1 MKRITFLALVFL
13 FLSGS
18 VGAATTPEYF
28 ITRGRVVNKELKSVP
43 GIYEIRASLWKDPDA
58 PEEDVILLNKKTEN
72 EALWKE
78 YHIVQIMKDGK
89 FELHIGSELGLP
101 SPFKFDKYE
110 YLQLEV
116 RKKGQVEFQLLDP
129 LPFHGHIDRI
139 TLASLPFKEKE
150 KRNNDT
156 IIIDEETGTTV
167 TVGNNPGNV
176 PVLNQYG
183 ELSESIIPV
192 SVRTKLTSLQE
203 NVLEVSDHAQEN
215 TEDIKNIRS
224 DVVAMEKEWEKK
236 WNTAFNEENDET
248 VSLITNLNSRTNTLE
263 RNVKVLQHRE
273 NVLYERVSA
282 LPELIE
288 KSVQDITKDTFIT
301 KEELAD
307 MELQKGDSSWKKV
320 LVAGDQLKGI
330 EDSSIGDVQFIVD
343 EKKLVAFDGNEWKRL
358 ADQDDISNTLE
369 KTVQKT
375 FYYHNEI
382 VAIDQNKTAQAG
394 LFYWDKDKSTY
405 FVGMADGSLKSLF
418 ATAQLPESPK
428 GELPANASPV
438 ADWIDFRTVDTN
450 SITLQTSKDTFW
462 EQDADYGLT
471 IHSTKKRA
479 NSSIAL
485 PDFVFNRYEN
495 KTYEAVFYTGNM
507 NGQILLGLMDGE
519 TPPPYKSLGKDAKHT
534 EIGLYMYLREDSNL
548 FYGQNDNGSSWYE
561 LFERNEEWK
570 PNTYYRLSLKVQDT
584 DDLTTL
590 LTISE
595 VSPDDFNT
603 PIKTIVNHE
612 SQFSGLSETLKPYL
626 FGTGQ
631 PGYSFVAF
639 RTY

>member
-1 MKRITFLALVFL
+1 MKRIFFLALVL
-13 FLSGS
+13 FSLSGS
-18 VGAATTPEYF
+18 VGAAATPEYF
-28 ITRGRVVNKELKSVP
+28 ITRGRIVNKELQSIP
-43 GIYEIRASLWKDPDA
+43 GTYEIRASLWNDADA
-58 PEEDVILLNKKTEN
+58 PEEDVPLLNKKTEN

-101 SPFKFDKYE
+101 SPFKFNKYE

-116 RKKGQVEFQLLDP
+116 RKEGQKEFQLLDP

-150 KRNNDT
+150 KGNNDPVV
-156 IIIDEETGTTV
+156 IDEETGTAV
-167 TVGNNPGNV
+167 TLGNSAGNV
-176 PVLNQYG
+176 PVLNKYG
-183 ELSESIIPV
+183 ELADSVIPV

-215 TEDIKNIRS
+215 TEDIKNLRN

-263 RNVKVLQHRE
+263 RDVKVLQHRE

-288 KSVQDITKDTFIT
+288 KSVQDITKDTFVT

-307 MELQKGDSSWKKV
+307 IELQHEDSSWKKV
-320 LVAGDQLKGI
+320 LVAGDQL
-330 EDSSIGDVQFIVD
+330 ESVENSSIGDVQFIVD

-358 ADQDDISNTLE
+358 ADQDDISKTLE

-405 FVGMADGSLKSLF
+405 FVGMADGSLRSLF
-418 ATAQLPESPK
+418 AAAQLPEPTEEP
-428 GELPANASPV
+428 GRDTPPV
-438 ADWIDFRTVDTN
+438 ADWVDLRTIDPN
-450 SITLQTSKDTFW
+450 SITIQIGKDTLF
-462 EQDADYGLT
+462 EQDSEYG
-471 IHSTKKRA
+471 IKIKSSKKRA

-485 PDFVFNRYEN
+485 PDFVFDRYQN

-519 TPPPYKSLGKDAKHT
+519 TPPPYKSLGKDVEHT

-548 FYGQNDNGSSWYE
+548 FYGQNENGTSWYE
-561 LFERNEEWK
+561 IFEQIETWE
-570 PNTYYRLSLKVQDT
+570 PNTYYRMSLKVQDT
-584 DDLTTL
+584 DELTTL
-590 LTISE
+590 INIAE
-595 VSPDDFNT
+595 VSKDDFNT

-626 FGTGQ
+626 FGTGT
-631 PGYSFVAF
+631 PDYSFVAF